1 MKASCNLSYI
11 AIVNVIIN
19 AEIISK
25 PSKINVTTKIAAV
38 DNDKFINASCQM
50 VKYCS

>member
-1 MKASCNLSYI
+1 MV
-11 AIVNVIIN
+11 IVNVIIN

-25 PSKINVTTKIAAV
+25 PSKINVTTKIAVA
-38 DNDKFINASCQM
+38 DILKFIKESCQI

>member
-1 MKASCNLSYI
+1 MISYI
-11 AIVNVIIN
+11 AIVKVIIN

-25 PSKINVTTKIAAV
+25 PSKINVTTNIAAA
-38 DNDKFINASCQM
+38 DMDKFIKASCQR